1 MGEWMTITTLLN
13 NRKRTSLDEVS
24 MLTFLI
30 LSVERQAYASS
41 MYMLMNRYMSEV
53 GDEDVNTPTVYSIMN
68 TTKWFQYSWSVDND
82 G

>member
-1 MGEWMTITTLLN
+1 MTITTLLN

-24 MLTFLI
+24 MLTFLL
-30 LSVERQAYASS
+30 LSIEREAYATG

-53 GDEDVNTPTVYSIMN
+53 GDDDVTTPTVYTVMN

>member
-1 MGEWMTITTLLN
+1 MTITTLLN

-24 MLTFLI
+24 MLAFLI
-30 LSVERQAYASS
+30 LSVEREAYATG
-41 MYMLMNRYMSEV
+41 MYMSMNRYMS
-53 GDEDVNTPTVYSIMN
+53 GIHDEDVTTPTVYTVMN

>member
-1 MGEWMTITTLLN
+1 
-13 NRKRTSLDEVS
+13 
-24 MLTFLI
+24 MLAFLI
-30 LSVERQAYASS
+30 LSIEREAYATG

-53 GDEDVNTPTVYSIMN
+53 GDEDVTTPTVYTVMN